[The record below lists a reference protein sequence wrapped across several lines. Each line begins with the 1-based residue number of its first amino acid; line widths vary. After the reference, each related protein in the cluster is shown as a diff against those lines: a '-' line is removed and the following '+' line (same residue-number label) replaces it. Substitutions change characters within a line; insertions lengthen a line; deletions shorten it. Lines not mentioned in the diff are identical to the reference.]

1 MSEAAPV
8 IEHVI
13 HPASDIAISTKRRY
27 EFAIK
32 AIAKGIGKYI
42 ADVTTEEVI
51 KYVCDDLKNSKKEDA
66 SLNTK
71 RLYLSALAWN
81 AKDDEE
87 RQKFKEQIA
96 KIRPLADAE
105 VESQS
110 LSDDR
115 KAKYMD
121 WEDVMVCQ
129 AKAKQ
134 MYESGLMTLADY
146 LLICLYTLQPPVRAD
161 YSEMRIVKSLNS
173 TKKDT
178 NYAELIGDTV
188 FFEFQVYKTCKT
200 YGVVTLKAHPTV
212 AELIKK
218 KKSESFSK
226 ICYVSSLSRSK
237 MSERLSEI
245 FVKCGGKPIT
255 ITLLRH
261 SYITAF
267 YKDCPNPSIAVK
279 KDLARKMLHSR
290 FVQEVYNVIDLPDEE
305 SDATI
310 EEPDDVFTYQSDLI
324 VEPTSYSVD
333 STVHNRVLEE
343 VLKLNKELLE
353 KTTEIETLKLQ
364 IVAMNEHTIKVL
376 EKDVQFLTAL
386 KNSK

>member
-1 MSEAAPV
+1 
-8 IEHVI
+8 
-13 HPASDIAISTKRRY
+13 
-27 EFAIK
+27 
-32 AIAKGIGKYI
+32 
-42 ADVTTEEVI
+42 
-51 KYVCDDLKNSKKEDA
+51 
-66 SLNTK
+66 
-71 RLYLSALAWN
+71 
-81 AKDDEE
+81 
-87 RQKFKEQIA
+87 
-96 KIRPLADAE
+96 
-105 VESQS
+105 
-110 LSDDR
+110 
-115 KAKYMD
+115 
-121 WEDVMVCQ
+121 
-129 AKAKQ
+129 
-134 MYESGLMTLADY
+134 
-146 LLICLYTLQPPVRAD
+146 
-161 YSEMRIVKSLNS
+161 MRIVKSLNS

-178 NYAELIGDTV
+178 NYAELIDNIV

-200 YGVVTLKAHPTV
+200 YGVVTLKAHPTI

-226 ICYVSSLSRSK
+226 ICYVSSLSRTK

-305 SDATI
+305 SDATV
-310 EEPDDVFTYQSDLI
+310 EEPPEIYTPFEDYLI
-324 VEPTSYSVD
+324 EPVSYAVD

-364 IVAMNEHTIKVL
+364 IVAMNEQKV
-376 EKDVQFLTAL
+376 KDLQDDVKLLTLL
-386 KNSK
+386 KNAK